1 MGISLRRTAGIGLTC
16 TALLAG
22 GLAGP
27 TSGTAAAS
35 PDAATVS
42 APTGRVAAAPRY
54 VFKDS
59 FGSGSAPSPTWWSHR
74 NPPAVNQE
82 TCSTKAQVPFKRSRS
97 RSIDA
102 VTPVSSGELRLLV
115 KRRKCADG
123 TYVHRTGQIGTEG
136 TFHLDP
142 ALSNRWVV
150 SARLK
155 MPRSSG
161 NFSSLWTRAVS
172 GAGDA
177 NEIDI
182 VESFGAAAGCPLKTN
197 FYRNYG
203 TNSFKRQV
211 CLSGRKGVPSR
222 PWADFH
228 TYTMVWRPGVS
239 TVIKIDGRKVY
250 EFGRRATPDNLSFVI
265 LSNLLN
271 DGKRVRGGTTSTR
284 DMEVAWVKALGY

>member
-1 MGISLRRTAGIGLTC
+1 MDSSLRRLAGIGLTC
-16 TALLAG
+16 TALLAT

-27 TSGTAAAS
+27 TAGTATAS
-35 PDAATVS
+35 PDTGAGS
-42 APTGRVAAAPRY
+42 ASGVRVAAAPRY

-59 FGSGSAPSPTWWSHR
+59 FSSGSAPSPTWWNHR

-82 TCSTKAQVPFKRSRS
+82 TCTTRAQVPFKRSRS
-97 RSIDA
+97 RSTDGVA
-102 VTPVSSGELRLLV
+102 PVSSGKLRLLV

-123 TYVHRTGQIGTEG
+123 SHVHRTGQIGTEN

-142 ALSNRWVV
+142 ALSNKWVV

-182 VESFGAAAGCPLKTN
+182 VESFGAAADCPLKTN

-203 TNSFKRQV
+203 SNSFKRQV
-211 CLSGRKGVPSR
+211 CLSGRKGVPTR

-239 TVIKIDGRKVY
+239 TVIKIDGRRVY

-271 DGKRVRGGTTSTR
+271 DGKRVRGGSTSTR